1 MLFINRYNL
10 KDGKIAEFRR
20 WILES
25 RDTFEEG
32 CPEGWHYLGTYLTV
46 RWLGQFDVETHWEL
60 DDYGV
65 LGAGFGDEAFQALLA
80 QWLGFIDGQVQACLL
95 KSAEEIQI
103 PAGG

>member
-1 MLFINRYNL
+1 MRRDLVVP
-10 KDGKIAEFRR
+10 AEGFLASARVSPSAFALLVDASQVALR
-20 WILES
+20 QMMSAE
-25 RDTFEEG
+25 
-32 CPEGWHYLGTYLTV
+32 TV

-60 DDYGV
+60 DDFGV